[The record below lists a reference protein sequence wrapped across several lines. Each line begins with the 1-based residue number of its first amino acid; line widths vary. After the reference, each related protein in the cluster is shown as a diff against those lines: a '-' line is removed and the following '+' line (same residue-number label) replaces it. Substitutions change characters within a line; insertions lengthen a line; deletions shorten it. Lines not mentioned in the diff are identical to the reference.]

1 MALSMSYNCARTTSK
16 GQEPAGL
23 QTLEKDQEP
32 VASLAAPNSV
42 RGRGEERDMNSA
54 LPEVAG
60 ASWSPPK
67 RAPDPHGSYGTAGGN
82 DNKRRISS
90 CSGRES
96 KGFHS
101 SRPSCAY
108 VRDGQSL
115 DPSVLCPCMYA

>member
-60 ASWSPPK
+60 ASWSPTAATGQREAMITSDGS
-67 RAPDPHGSYGTAGGN
+67 RA
-82 DNKRRISS
+82 
-90 CSGRES
+90 
-96 KGFHS
+96 
-101 SRPSCAY
+101 
-108 VRDGQSL
+108 VRAEKAKVSIPL
-115 DPSVLCPCMYA
+115 DPLARTYAMANRWTPVYCVRVCMRDDDS